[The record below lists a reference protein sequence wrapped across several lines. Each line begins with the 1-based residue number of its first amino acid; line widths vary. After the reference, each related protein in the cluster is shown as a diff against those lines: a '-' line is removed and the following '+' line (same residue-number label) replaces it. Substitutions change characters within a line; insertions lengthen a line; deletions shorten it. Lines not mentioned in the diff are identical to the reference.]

1 MKPYEGYAKGNIVEV
16 VDGDNILATG
26 TIVRTGSNHAAV
38 VSEMGGTYD
47 VPYDLLRMANH
58 TRRAAKEIIR
68 EEEHEGRKFVLVKEE
83 SNKDGQ
89 LAVQFK
95 VLLDDKPIS
104 ESEELVT
111 NVYDQENGWSA
122 PDDFDENKLD
132 LIKSTYES
140 GFDLLVDSYANIEQ
154 SITDTQQ
161 EQAEA
166 ELETPAEPQGE
177 PAFAPG
183 AEPAEEPTP
192 EGGLGG
198 AAGAAPAAEPAPE
211 DAGAAA
217 GGPEAQ
223 AAPAGEPAAATAAS
237 LERPTFA
244 RSVVGSKINWTR
256 NGLMD
261 YLATDGQTYEV
272 EYAVTEYADER
283 RGYDVEFE
291 SEDMSDE
298 MVDQEGDAIRDQVI
312 DHAIANKKQAKTAS
326 TELLRNPQHRINP
339 LLRQE
344 MARKGIDSAT
354 TNDLELADALKDFDF
369 GEPTPKN

>member
-16 VDGDNILATG
+16 VDGEDVLVTG

-38 VSEMGGTYD
+38 VMESGESYD
-47 VPYDLLRMANH
+47 VPYDLLRLAGH
-58 TRRAAKEIIR
+58 THRAAKEIIR

-104 ESEELVT
+104 ESEELIT

-140 GFDLLVDSYANIEQ
+140 GFDLLVDSYSNIEQ
-154 SITDTQQ
+154 SITNTQR

-166 ELETPAEPQGE
+166 EAETPAEPQGE

-183 AEPAEEPTP
+183 AEPVEEPP
-192 EGGLGG
+192 MGGG
-198 AAGAAPAAEPAPE
+198 AGAPAGGSEVPEEAPAEPE
-211 DAGAAA
+211 GAAA

-223 AAPAGEPAAATAAS
+223 AAPAGEAPAGEPTAAS
-237 LERPTFA
+237 LDRPTFA
-244 RSVVGSKINWTR
+244 RSVLS
-256 NGLMD
+256 
-261 YLATDGQTYEV
+261 
-272 EYAVTEYADER
+272 
-283 RGYDVEFE
+283 
-291 SEDMSDE
+291 
-298 MVDQEGDAIRDQVI
+298 
-312 DHAIANKKQAKTAS
+312 S

-339 LLRQE
+339 VLREE
-344 MARKGIDSAT
+344 MARRGIDSSA
-354 TNDLELADALKDFDF
+354 TNDLELADELKDFDF
-369 GEPTPKN
+369 GAPAPKN